1 MNKKRKEA
9 SEMEKKSNTRK
20 KKVDIISLDNKPI
33 NLQVQEE
40 KVEIPTKLVNV
51 KPTAPKVVESKIKLH
66 NGRVYKDLGNGY
78 CMYSDNGQVF
88 RK

>member
-1 MNKKRKEA
+1 
-9 SEMEKKSNTRK
+9 MEKKSNTRK

-40 KVEIPTKLVNV
+40 KVEIPTKFFKVMPNTP
-51 KPTAPKVVESKIKLH
+51 KTAESKIKLH

-78 CMYSDNGQVF
+78 GMYSDNGQVF